1 MKYQWYRTTGNKLHA
16 HILSLHTHHLA
27 LFPGLANFELQVTN
41 AQGLKTRLH
50 TTMIVVF
57 ALVPKYTI
65 TMVTYK

>member
-1 MKYQWYRTTGNKLHA
+1 MHTFFPYT
-16 HILSLHTHHLA
+16 HTHHLA

-57 ALVPKYTI
+57 ALVSKYTI